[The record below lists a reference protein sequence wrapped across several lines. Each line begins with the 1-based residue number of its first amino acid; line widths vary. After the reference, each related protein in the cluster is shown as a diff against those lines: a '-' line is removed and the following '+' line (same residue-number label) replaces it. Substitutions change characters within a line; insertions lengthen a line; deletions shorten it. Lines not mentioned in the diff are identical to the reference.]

1 MDRAERAGLAVALV
15 GHAALLAL
23 LSLGLLI
30 TERPKPPMRDTMD
43 VMLVDKVA
51 LRSAAPTPATEA
63 PQAAEAPE
71 KAPTKEAAPEPA
83 PEPAPTPPKP
93 APKPT
98 PAPTP
103 PKPLPKP
110 TPPPKPA
117 PVPAKPTPP
126 VPAPAKPAP
135 AKPALA
141 KPVEK
146 AAAPTQ
152 PKPEK
157 AKPKA
162 LALGSDFLKGIPAEK
177 SAGKAPA
184 PRAAVI
190 DAQAAAGLQALI
202 ASQVKPCYT
211 VPAGGT
217 DTQIIVSKVHLR
229 LKPDGSIGVTPEV
242 VGNSGITPTN
252 QPYVRQMNEAAVRAI
267 QRCAPYKL
275 PAELYEGGWE
285 NIVFTF
291 RPSTMN

>member
-1 MDRAERAGLAVALV
+1 MMDRAERAGLAVALV

-23 LSLGLLI
+23 LSFGLLN

-71 KAPTKEAAPEPA
+71 KAPMEEAAPEPT
-83 PEPAPTPPKP
+83 PQPA
-93 APKPT
+93 
-98 PAPTP
+98 
-103 PKPLPKP
+103 
-110 TPPPKPA
+110 PPPKPA
-117 PVPAKPTPP
+117 PVPAKPTP
-126 VPAPAKPAP
+126 VPAPAQPAP
-135 AKPALA
+135 VKPVPA

-146 AAAPTQ
+146 VAAPT
-152 PKPEK
+152 PAKPEK

-177 SAGKAPA
+177 TAGKAPA
-184 PRAAVI
+184 PRAAVV

-217 DTQIIVSKVHLR
+217 DTQIIISKVHLR
-229 LKPDGSIGVTPEV
+229 LKQDGSIAATPEV
-242 VGNSGITPTN
+242 VGNSGVTPTN

-267 QRCAPYKL
+267 QRCASYKL